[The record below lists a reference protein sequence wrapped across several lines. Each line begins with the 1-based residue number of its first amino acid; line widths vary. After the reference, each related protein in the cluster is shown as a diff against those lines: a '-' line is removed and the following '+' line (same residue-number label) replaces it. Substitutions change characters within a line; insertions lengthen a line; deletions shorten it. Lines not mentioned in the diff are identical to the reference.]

1 MKTPRFIAA
10 GLLLLTGLLHTIQIL
25 LAKVVDSGVIITVTF
40 GVIYL
45 VLGFLLFRG
54 KHTILWI
61 AAIVPLVGIAL
72 TVIGM
77 LTNPTLLGGIFILI
91 DIFISACC
99 FYLISRQKRE

>member
-1 MKTPRFIAA
+1 MKTPRIVAA

-25 LAKVVDSGVIITVTF
+25 LTRVIDPGVIITVTF

-54 KHTILWI
+54 KRIILWI

-72 TVIGM
+72 AMIGM
-77 LTNPTLLGGIFILI
+77 LTNPTVLGGAFILI
-91 DIFISACC
+91 DIIISACC
-99 FYLISRQKRE
+99 FYLISRQKKE